1 MVTDPFFL
9 YFGGIIIIGGLYILL
24 YVLFLYIEFRIAR
37 RVLRN
42 VYRYVTKE
50 EYEDNMTYVNKKPY
64 TISDLLRKN

>member
-9 YFGGIIIIGGLYILL
+9 YFGGLVIIGGTTILL
-24 YVLFLYIEFRIAR
+24 YALVLYIEFRIAR

-42 VYRYVTKE
+42 VYQYITKE